1 MERSTLR
8 YLIDGGIMGGI
19 AASFGIIT
27 GVARWLIRT
36 AKQIDQLLEDWN
48 GIQSRPGV
56 RARPG
61 VMERL
66 EKIETALETRKRTEE
81 ES

>member
-1 MERSTLR
+1 MRF
-8 YLIDGGIMGGI
+8 LIDGSIMGGI

-36 AKQIDQLLEDWN
+36 ARQIDQLLEDWN
-48 GIQSRPGV
+48 GTQPRPGV
-56 RARPG
+56 QARPG

-66 EKIETALETRKRTEE
+66 GKIEAALETKTSTEKE
-81 ES
+81 C

>member
-1 MERSTLR
+1 MRF
-8 YLIDGGIMGGI
+8 LIDGSIMGGI

-36 AKQIDQLLEDWN
+36 ARQIDQLLEDWN
-48 GIQSRPGV
+48 GTQSRPGV
-56 RARPG
+56 QARPG

-66 EKIETALETRKRTEE
+66 EKIEAALEIRKQTKEE
-81 ES
+81 C

>member
-1 MERSTLR
+1 MRF
-8 YLIDGGIMGGI
+8 LIDGSIMGGI

-36 AKQIDQLLEDWN
+36 ARQIDQLLEDWN
-48 GIQSRPGV
+48 GTQARPGV
-56 RARPG
+56 QAHPG

-66 EKIETALETRKRTEE
+66 EKIEAALETRKQTEE
-81 ES
+81 EC

>member
-1 MERSTLR
+1 MRF
-8 YLIDGGIMGGI
+8 LIDGSIMGGI

-36 AKQIDQLLEDWN
+36 ARQIDQLLEDWN
-48 GIQSRPGV
+48 GTRPRPGV
-56 RARPG
+56 QARPG

-66 EKIETALETRKRTEE
+66 EKIEAALETRAEKEC
-81 ES
+81 